1 MGVRKERSG
10 EGTGHGEERSGSG
23 TEGGAAARFRGGVE
37 VSGHGFKGE
46 RGMGVPPSS
55 PETGAE
61 RIRLGSER
69 S

>member
-1 MGVRKERSG
+1 MGARKERSG

-23 TEGGAAARFRGGVE
+23 TGGRAAVRFRGGEE

-46 RGMGVPPSS
+46 RGMGVPLTS